1 MIRKELA
8 KDIKK
13 KLKELSFLIDELY
26 TTYEEDYYKSALV
39 KGMLNN
45 TQDIKETIKRLGLW
59 EEARIII

>member
-45 TQDIKETIKRLGLW
+45 TQDIKETIERLGL
-59 EEARIII
+59 

>member
-13 KLKELSFLIDELY
+13 KLEELSFLIDELY

-39 KGMLNN
+39 KGILNN